1 MVPRKIQ
8 LVKFK
13 IQNMKKT
20 IKINFKI
27 LNLTSLSGEVKE
39 MDTREAIGEL
49 IYSSTNGIGY
59 KLLAEKI
66 YKSCG
71 EIELDENEVKLL
83 VRLLDGDFFTN
94 KLTDAIREHVK

>member
-1 MVPRKIQ
+1 
-8 LVKFK
+8 
-13 IQNMKKT
+13 
-20 IKINFKI
+20 
-27 LNLTSLSGEVKE
+27 

-49 IYSSTNGIGY
+49 IYSGTNGIGY

-66 YKSCG
+66 YKSGG

-94 KLTDAIREHVK
+94 KLTDAIREYVK